1 MTDVMTQATPNPF
14 RFPRHQ
20 SVHGMRLRHLLR
32 HQGSR
37 VFGRALAVFLT
48 VVIGFLPIGTAFA
61 GESVL
66 EIPTA
71 NGASA
76 AAPPYSASAGPS
88 SYGGPDAYGAAPD
101 ADPNATSGATAS
113 ADPRSTVAANTE
125 SYPPDPNLGS
135 IDDYQ
140 NQPGEN
146 GRQQQ
151 SAGIY
156 FGGGSR
162 PNEPQR
168 SMTTNLIIGGL
179 FVGLVA
185 LEVASHHH
193 HR

>member
-1 MTDVMTQATPNPF
+1 MTEATPNHF

-20 SVHGMRLRHLLR
+20 SVHGTRLRHLFR
-32 HQGSR
+32 HRGSR
-37 VFGRALAVFLT
+37 LSGRALGAFLT
-48 VVIGFLPIGTAFA
+48 VMIGFLPIGPAFA

-71 NGASA
+71 NGAPA
-76 AAPPYSASAGPS
+76 AAPPYSSSSGPS
-88 SYGGPDAYGAAPD
+88 SYAGPDAYGTAPD
-101 ADPNATSGATAS
+101 VDPNASSGGTAS
-113 ADPRSTVAANTE
+113 AEPPSTVAANTG
-125 SYPPDPNLGS
+125 SYAPDPNLGS

-146 GRQQQ
+146 GQQQ
-151 SAGIY
+151 QPAGIY

-168 SMTTNLIIGGL
+168 SMTTNLIVGGL

-185 LEVASHHH
+185 LEMASHHH
-193 HR
+193 NR

>member
-14 RFPRHQ
+14 RFPRPQ
-20 SVHGMRLRHLLR
+20 RVHGTRLRHLFR
-32 HQGSR
+32 HRRSR
-37 VFGRALAVFLT
+37 VSGRVLAAFLT
-48 VVIGFLPIGTAFA
+48 VMIGFLPIGPAFA

-71 NGASA
+71 NGAPA
-76 AAPPYSASAGPS
+76 AAPPYSSSAGPS
-88 SYGGPDAYGAAPD
+88 SYAGPDAYGTAPG
-101 ADPNATSGATAS
+101 ATSGGTAS
-113 ADPRSTVAANTE
+113 AEPPSTVAANTE
-125 SYPPDPNLGS
+125 PYPPDPNLGS

-151 SAGIY
+151 PAGIY

-168 SMTTNLIIGGL
+168 SMTTNLIVGGL
-179 FVGLVA
+179 LVGLVA
-185 LEVASHHH
+185 LEMASHHH

>member
-20 SVHGMRLRHLLR
+20 SVHGTRLRHLFR
-32 HQGSR
+32 HRGSR
-37 VFGRALAVFLT
+37 VPGRIIAAFLT
-48 VVIGFLPIGTAFA
+48 VMIGFLPIGPAFA

-66 EIPTA
+66 EIPPA
-71 NGASA
+71 NGAPA
-76 AAPPYSASAGPS
+76 AAPPYSSSAGPS
-88 SYGGPDAYGAAPD
+88 SYAGPDAYGTAPG
-101 ADPNATSGATAS
+101 ATSGGTAS
-113 ADPRSTVAANTE
+113 AEPPSTVAANTE

-151 SAGIY
+151 PAGIY

-168 SMTTNLIIGGL
+168 SMTTNLIVGGL

-185 LEVASHHH
+185 LEMASHHH

>member
-1 MTDVMTQATPNPF
+1 MTEEMTQATPNPF

-20 SVHGMRLRHLLR
+20 SVHGTRLRHLLPHR
-32 HQGSR
+32 GSR
-37 VFGRALAVFLT
+37 VSGRVLAAFLT
-48 VVIGFLPIGTAFA
+48 VMIGFLPIGPAFA

-71 NGASA
+71 NGAPA
-76 AAPPYSASAGPS
+76 AASPYSSSATPS
-88 SYGGPDAYGAAPD
+88 SYAGPDAYGTAPD

-113 ADPRSTVAANTE
+113 AEPPSTVAANTE
-125 SYPPDPNLGS
+125 SYAPDPNLGS
-135 IDDYQ
+135 INDYQ

-168 SMTTNLIIGGL
+168 SMTTNLIVGGL
-179 FVGLVA
+179 FVGLLA
-185 LEVASHHH
+185 LEMASHHH
-193 HR
+193 R